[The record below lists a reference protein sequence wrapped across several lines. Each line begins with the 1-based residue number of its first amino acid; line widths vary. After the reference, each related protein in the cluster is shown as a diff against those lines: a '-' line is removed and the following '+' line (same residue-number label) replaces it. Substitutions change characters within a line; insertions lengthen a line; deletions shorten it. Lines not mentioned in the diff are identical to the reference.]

1 MDRFHFSTAE
11 CFDNCPYR
19 FKLRYVEDLDVIPT
33 DDPQNPLRLGT
44 AIHTGAE
51 KDLQTAVQNYLM
63 SYPVIDDRHINEVIK
78 MEHWIPKLKELLP
91 EGLHEVNFKNAVYE
105 GTADLLVPVQVERPE
120 KKADICDECQ
130 MIDCD
135 WAYTGTCL
143 EGKFQRPSEDTFDL
157 YDFKYSNNIDH
168 YMESRQLHVYKHY
181 LQKTK
186 GIFIRKM
193 FFVFIPKVMVKQ
205 KKDETIEQFR
215 SRLKSELEQK
225 EIKIKEVV
233 FDQTKV
239 DDFHETC
246 MNIGLTQDFKKNRSY
261 LCDWCEY
268 QNYCEKG
275 NDFMLL
281 PSAERRQVGKTTK
294 RKLWIYG
301 GAFSGK
307 TTFVDQAPNPLNLN
321 TDGNIQFVTMQYVP
335 IKDTF
340 EGRQKV
346 LAWKVFKDTVDELE
360 RTAGQ
365 NGFNT
370 LIADLLEDLYESCR
384 LFMYDKL
391 GITHESDD
399 SFRAWDKVRTE
410 FLSTIR
416 KLMNLD
422 YENIILISHED
433 LSKDITKKTGDKITA
448 IKPNIND
455 KVANKIAGMV
465 DIVARVVVDGDER
478 TLEFKSDEVVF
489 GGGRLKNISKTSIPL
504 NWDELCKVYD
514 EANKGAVKPTESSVV
529 EEMVQVVRRTTV
541 EQETAEEA
549 PFEATDERPKT
560 PATDNVRSRR
570 TRKER

>member
-1 MDRFHFSTAE
+1 MDRFSFSSAE
-11 CFDNCPYR
+11 CFDNCPYK
-19 FKLRYVEDLDVIPT
+19 FKLRYVDKLDVIPT
-33 DDPQNPLRLGT
+33 DDPQNPLRLGI

-51 KDLQTAVQNYLM
+51 KDLQTAIHDFLM
-63 SYPVIDDRHINEVIK
+63 SYPIIDDRHIDEVIK

-91 EGLHEVNFKNAVYE
+91 EGFHEVKFKNAVFT
-105 GTADLLVPVQVERPE
+105 GIADLLAPIFEELDPILPER
-120 KKADICDECQ
+120 KIQ
-130 MIDCD
+130 
-135 WAYTGTCL
+135 WY
-143 EGKFQRPSEDTFDL
+143 DL

-181 LQKTK
+181 LEKTK
-186 GIFIRKM
+186 GIFIRRM
-193 FFVFIPKVMVKQ
+193 FFVFIPKVMIKQ
-205 KKDETIEQFR
+205 KKTETIDQFR
-215 SRLKSELEQK
+215 IRLKSELEQK
-225 EIKIKEVV
+225 EITIKEVI
-233 FDQTKV
+233 FDQSKV
-239 DDFHETC
+239 DDFHESC
-246 MNIGLTQDFKKNRSY
+246 MHIGLTQDFKKNESY

-268 QNYCEKG
+268 KEFCMKG
-275 NDFMLL
+275 NDYMLL
-281 PSAERRQVGKTTK
+281 PSAERRQVGQTTK

-307 TTFVDQAPNPLNLN
+307 TTFVDQAPAPLNLN
-321 TDGNIQFVTMQYVP
+321 TDGNIQFVTMQFIP

-346 LAWKVFKDTVDELE
+346 LAWKVFKDTIDELE
-360 RTAGQ
+360 RTAGK
-365 NGFNT
+365 NGFKT
-370 LIADLLEDLYESCR
+370 LVVDLLEDTYESCR

-391 GITHESDD
+391 GISHESDD

-433 LSKDITKKTGDKITA
+433 TSKDITKKTGDKITA

-455 KVANKIAGMV
+455 KVANKVAGMV

-489 GGGRLKNISKTSIPL
+489 GGGRLKNISTTSIPL
-504 NWDELCKVYD
+504 VWDDLCKVYD
-514 EANKGAVKPTESSVV
+514 EANQGAVKTPASPVKEENVQKDEEPDDLKKVNHPVPESDKTPS
-529 EEMVQVVRRTTV
+529 
-541 EQETAEEA
+541 EEA
-549 PFEATDERPKT
+549 PAEEPKT
-560 PATDNVRSRR
+560 PSRSRR